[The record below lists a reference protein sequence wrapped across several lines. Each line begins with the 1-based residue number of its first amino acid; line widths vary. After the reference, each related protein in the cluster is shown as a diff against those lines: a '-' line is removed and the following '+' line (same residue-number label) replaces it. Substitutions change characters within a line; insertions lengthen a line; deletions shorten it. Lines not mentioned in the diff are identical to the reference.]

1 MYDSLKCFSPE
12 ELSYLAATLAVTF
25 AQGLD
30 DAEICILGN
39 LLFSIKVNLDL
50 IAKQRIFN
58 TEYYKALQLSEI
70 PAPIVPTPNAPI
82 PNAPTPNVSNG
93 KTPK

>member
-58 TEYYKALQLSEI
+58 TEYFKALQLSEI
-70 PAPIVPTPNAPI
+70 PIPGVPVPGVPLPNAP
-82 PNAPTPNVSNG
+82 APDTANSTG
-93 KTPK
+93 KK